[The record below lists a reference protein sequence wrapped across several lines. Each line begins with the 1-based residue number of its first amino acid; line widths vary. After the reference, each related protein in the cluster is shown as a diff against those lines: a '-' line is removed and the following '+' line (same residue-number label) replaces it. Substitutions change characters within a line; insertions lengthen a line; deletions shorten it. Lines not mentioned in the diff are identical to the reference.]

1 MKTSLVILKLV
12 AVLVFLALLAFE
24 MLAQT
29 SGNKQASRAEKTLTG
44 VVSDSMCGATHMAKD
59 KSPAECTRLCVQQ
72 GNKYALVVGKKVYTL
87 EGHEAELNKLAAQ
100 KVTVKGTISGN
111 TITVASVA
119 PASKEKKSHI
129 PSGN

>member
-1 MKTSLVILKLV
+1 MKASLVILKLV

-44 VVSDSMCGATHMAKD
+44 VVSDSMCGATHMAKE

-119 PASKEKKSHI
+119 PTGKEKKSHI